1 MLNILFACRPQLFE
15 VPGGDT
21 VQLLKMQQYLQ
32 ATAGVAVTISPDP
45 AEIRRE
51 KYDLV
56 HAFNL
61 FDIDS
66 LEPQVDAARQC
77 GLPVVI
83 TTNYWNPLEFFFE
96 TSHSLFHRLAR
107 AVLPRQ
113 LLYERYCR
121 QKRRRM
127 QSELARQQRALEDA
141 ALVLPNSA
149 GEAAE
154 LRRDFGLPAEKFA
167 IVYNAVDF
175 DDIAAADADF
185 FSAEY
190 GLKDFVLCVGRFEE
204 RKNQLGV
211 IEALAGLDAPLV
223 FIGGVPPYQKPYFS
237 ACQKAAR
244 RINSVHFLS
253 GLPQRQVFGAMKSA
267 KVHLLGSWWE
277 NTGLVSLEA
286 AMCGCNVVST
296 DRSPWQEYFGED
308 AWIIDPA
315 DPPAIRHAVE
325 EALQAPVSPALAET
339 IRNKFTWPLAAD
351 ALTRAYRR
359 VLEQPGQ

>member
-1 MLNILFACRPQLFE
+1 MKVLFACRPQIFAI
-15 VPGGDT
+15 PGGDT
-21 VQLLKMQQYLQ
+21 VQLLKMQKYL
-32 ATAGVAVTISPDP
+32 AECGVEVDISPEP
-45 AEIRRE
+45 AAIARDRC
-51 KYDLV
+51 DLV
-56 HAFNL
+56 HVFNL
-61 FDIDS
+61 FDVDS
-66 LEPQVDAARQC
+66 MSAQAQQAKAQ
-77 GLPVVI
+77 GLPFVI

-96 TSHSLFHRLAR
+96 TSHSLFHRVAR
-107 AVLPRQ
+107 ALLPRQ
-113 LLYERYCR
+113 TLFEHYCR

-127 QSELARQQRALEDA
+127 QSELARQRRALEGA

-223 FIGGVPPYQKPYFS
+223 FIGGVPPYQKPYFA

-325 EALQAPVSPALAET
+325 EALQAPASPALAET